1 MAGADPLEPSM
12 EAYVRL
18 AEVPGLWIFGLPR
31 ERGVNLYRMKAMYF
45 EVYLLQQ
52 PILQMRLLHVANSL
66 ITHPNPVATYLCVQS
81 QSA

>member
-18 AEVPGLWIFGLPR
+18 AEVPRLWIFGLPR

-52 PILQMRLLHVANSL
+52 PLGACEVWERLR
-66 ITHPNPVATYLCVQS
+66 TTP
-81 QSA
+81 SASTVLSESWHLAEL